1 MIFLAALCL
10 FASVEWEDPQVNA
23 VGRDDARCDALPSGA
38 RVLSLDGKWRFSW
51 AGCPSLRP
59 SCFYRTDFDDSHWAE
74 IDVPACVELCGY
86 GVPMYVSSG
95 YPHAKNPPFQD
106 PGYNPVSSYRRR
118 FSVPESWKGLRVRL
132 RFEGVSSAYYVWV
145 NGRRVGYAEDSRL
158 PSEFDVTDYLN
169 EPSGSHSPASNS
181 LAVEVYRWCDGSYL
195 EDQDMFRLSGIFRRV
210 MLYAEPKCAI
220 RDFRVAADVSAGLDS
235 ARLRVTGENIA
246 KATLYG
252 PDGSIVGGL
261 QKTPGGF
268 GLDVASVQ
276 LWSAERPTLYRL
288 LLENAD
294 DRREVMVGFRRVE
307 VDGARLLVNGRP
319 VKFHGVNR
327 HEHSLTNGWA
337 VTRDEMLQDILL
349 MKRSNIDTVRTSHY
363 PNDPRWYALCDEYG
377 IYVIAEANVESHG
390 MGQKPETALGF
401 RSEWTKSIVERNVN
415 QVKNYA
421 NHPCIVMWS
430 LGNESG
436 GGPAF
441 EKAAAEVRAL
451 DPTRPV
457 HYEQANGLADVDSAM
472 YMSVSSLYERG
483 ELGDGTRR
491 AMSDAFRYPEG
502 RQTPCK
508 PFFMCE
514 YAHAMGN
521 AVGNL
526 REYWDAFES
535 SESLCGGCIWD
546 WADQSLVKTTDR
558 LCADGRRMRHLA
570 YGGDWDDLPNT
581 GPVCQNGVVGA
592 DRRPTPKLA
601 EVKHVL
607 RPLVV
612 AGIDANSGDVMLWNR
627 QAFTTADAY
636 AGRWVLRA
644 DGEQVAE
651 GEFKVPPIPPMSHGF
666 LSIPD
671 VPSPADVDREYVLE
685 LAFSLARDRSW
696 ALAGHVVAREEIL
709 VQEGDLRRWCAVGQA
724 AAAVSETPSAFSL
737 AAGGSVAVV
746 SKNTGTLSRL
756 AVDGVTILD
765 DASVDGLVS
774 GPCLSAVRAFTD
786 NDTGGGPHNSIRI
799 PFYES
804 GLTQMRYFPVETS
817 SDGTSVV
824 TVVRAEGSRSC
835 GWMHRRRW
843 TMSHDGTLSIENR
856 IVPHGKMPELPRLGT
871 SWILDGALESVEWYG
886 RGPHENYP
894 DRCSAAFLGRYRS
907 TVSGLYVHYV
917 RPQDCG
923 VRCDVRWME
932 FTDGRSRGV
941 RFAASVPLSVRA
953 LHYSWEDLEF
963 ARHRR
968 RQERVYGMKPPRR
981 EIRLDLDI
989 AERGLGNASCGPKTL
1004 PAYCVGSD
1012 VREWTE
1018 VLRPVEPRATCE
1030 DNRNRRGGE

>member
-1 MIFLAALCL
+1 MNFLSALCL
-10 FASVEWEDPQVNA
+10 FAAVEWEDPQVNA
-23 VGRDDARCDALPSGA
+23 VNRDGARCDTLPFGG
-38 RVLSLDGKWRFSW
+38 RVMDLDGKWRFSW
-51 AGCPSLRP
+51 AGCPSQRP
-59 SCFYRTDFDDSHWAE
+59 SDFFRMDFDDSHWAE
-74 IDVPACVELCGY
+74 IDVPSCVEMCGY

-95 YPHAKNPPFQD
+95 YPHVKDPPHQD
-106 PGYNPVSSYRRR
+106 PGHNPVSSYRRT
-118 FSVPESWKGLRVRL
+118 FAVPESWKDLRVRL

-145 NGRRVGYAEDSRL
+145 NGRKVGYAEDSRL
-158 PSEFDVTDYLN
+158 PSEFDITDYLR
-169 EPSGSHSPASNS
+169 PTSNT

-195 EDQDMFRLSGIFRRV
+195 EDQDMLRFSGIFRRV

-220 RDFRVAADVSAGLDS
+220 RDFCVTTDVSCDLAS
-235 ARLRVTGENIA
+235 ARLCVTGESIA

-252 PDGSIVGGL
+252 PDGRIAGELG
-261 QKTPGGF
+261 KTDGGF
-268 GLDVASVQ
+268 VLDVPSVR
-276 LWSAERPTLYRL
+276 LWSAEHPALYRL
-288 LLENAD
+288 VLENAD
-294 DRREVMVGFRRVE
+294 DRREAMVGFRRVE
-307 VDGARLLVNGRP
+307 VKGSRLLVNGRP

-363 PNDPRWYALCDEYG
+363 PNDPRWYDLCDEYG

-401 RSEWTKSIVERNVN
+401 RPEWTKSIVERNVN

-451 DPTRPV
+451 DPSRPL
-457 HYEQANGLADVDSAM
+457 HYEQANGVADVDSAM
-472 YMSVSSLYERG
+472 YMSVSSLLERG

-491 AMSDAFRYPEG
+491 VMSDTYRYPEG
-502 RQTPCK
+502 RQSPCK

-521 AVGNL
+521 AIGNL
-526 REYWDAFES
+526 GEYWDAFES

-546 WADQSLVKTTDR
+546 WADQSIVKTTDR
-558 LCADGRRMRHLA
+558 LGADGRRMRHLA

-581 GPVCQNGVVGA
+581 GPVCQNGIVGA

-612 AGIDANSGDVMLWNR
+612 SGIDVNSGDAMLWNR
-627 QAFTTADAY
+627 HAFTTADAY
-636 AGRWVLRA
+636 AGRWMLRA
-644 DGEQVAE
+644 DGELVAE
-651 GEFKVPPIPPMSHGF
+651 GEFNVPPIPPMSHGF

-671 VPSPADVDREYVLE
+671 VPSPADIDREYVLE
-685 LAFSLARDRSW
+685 LVFSLAGDRPW
-696 ALAGHVVAREEIL
+696 AAAGHVVSREEIL
-709 VQEGDLRRWCAVGQA
+709 VQEGSRRRWCVVGRDS
-724 AAAVSETPSAFSL
+724 AAVSETPSAFSL

-746 SKNTGTLSRL
+746 SKITGTLSRL
-756 AVDGVTILD
+756 VVGGVTILD
-765 DASVDGLVS
+765 DASVDGLSS
-774 GPCLSAVRAFTD
+774 GPRLTAVRAFTD
-786 NDTGGGPHNSIRI
+786 NDTGGGAHNSIRA

-804 GLTQMRYFPVETS
+804 GLTQMRHFPLEAS

-835 GWMHRRRW
+835 GWIHWRRW
-843 TMSHDGTLSIENR
+843 TMAQDGTLSIENR

-871 SWILDGALESVEWYG
+871 SWILNGALENVEWYG

-907 TVSGLYVHYV
+907 TVSGLYVPYV

-923 VRCDVRWME
+923 VRCGVRWIE
-932 FTDGRSRGV
+932 FTDERARGV
-941 RFAASVPLSVRA
+941 RFAASMPLSVRA
-953 LHYSWEDLEF
+953 LHYGWEDLEF

-968 RQERVYGMKPPRR
+968 RQERIYNIKPPRR

-1004 PAYCVGSD
+1004 PEYCIRSEA
-1012 VREWTE
+1012 REWIET
-1018 VLRPVEPRATCE
+1018 LRPAEPDMSSKLST
-1030 DNRNRRGGE
+1030 RGRSSHLQ